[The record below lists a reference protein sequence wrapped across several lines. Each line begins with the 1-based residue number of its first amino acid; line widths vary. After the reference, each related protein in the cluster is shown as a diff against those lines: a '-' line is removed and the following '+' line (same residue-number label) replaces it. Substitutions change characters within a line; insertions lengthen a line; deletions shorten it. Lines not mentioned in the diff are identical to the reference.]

1 MACLSCWAVKTL
13 NLLSISNDDLYKET
27 TEKASSG
34 SSTLVPLIDRNL
46 YKRPAPGSGSNTSP
60 NSRTKAAANANSNK
74 ESSDSNQPQRNNQ
87 KEPINDDEDF
97 ISPGQR
103 SPNRPLR
110 RPRPHRRRPQYDYYY
125 YDDEYD
131 DRVYEHRRRPTNR
144 RPYYDDYD
152 NRRYKERWAS
162 KMWHFGRSIN

>member
-1 MACLSCWAVKTL
+1 MFSCGILKFEI
-13 NLLSISNDDLYKET
+13 LLSLRNDDLYKET
-27 TEKASSG
+27 TEKTPSG

-60 NSRTKAAANANSNK
+60 NSRTKAANSNK
-74 ESSDSNQPQRNNQ
+74 ESSDSNIPQRNNQ

-97 ISPGQR
+97 ISPVVR

-110 RPRPHRRRPQYDYYY
+110 RPRPHRRRRPQYDYYY

-131 DRVYEHRRRPTNR
+131 DEVYERRRRPTNR
-144 RPYYDDYD
+144 RPLYYDDYD
-152 NRRYKERWAS
+152 SRRHKER
-162 KMWHFGRSIN
+162 